1 MKKLLLSLLAIFL
14 IFEEW
19 LWDSLTTF
27 GHLLVRW
34 LNLGAVERWLSQT
47 SPNVALLAITIPL
60 LIVTP
65 LNLTAIW
72 MLTHGLLI
80 QGILLELLAKL
91 LGTVLIAR
99 VFALTKPQLL
109 SFTFLRIIY
118 TTITGWMQWA
128 HRKVVDTA
136 FYQQLKNFQH
146 AAKMRFAKWFSK
158 TKS

>member
-1 MKKLLLSLLAIFL
+1 M
-14 IFEEW
+14 
-19 LWDSLTTF
+19 
-27 GHLLVRW
+27 
-34 LNLGAVERWLSQT
+34 
-47 SPNVALLAITIPL
+47 ALLAFTIPM

-65 LNLTAIW
+65 LNLAAIW

-136 FYQQLKNFQH
+136 FYQQLKNFQL
-146 AAKMRFAKWFSK
+146 AAKIRFAKWFSK
-158 TKS
+158 AKP